1 MHDTVP
7 NALLSD
13 SSSGK
18 SFRPAYLLSDGR
30 FERAGRTKN
39 ANNNMETNSVSSNG
53 MNTIE
58 GEQMA
63 SCSASIIIIGDE
75 ILLVFSS
82 TYYSGFIC
90 VTLIVVWNI
99 VFHGSDGS
107 CDAFLFLVLNIANFI
122 VYTIN
127 IVWKL
132 QSELLKDSPTV
143 PESAIHLLSIN

>member
-1 MHDTVP
+1 METNP
-7 NALLSD
+7 I
-13 SSSGK
+13 SSSG
-18 SFRPAYLLSDGR
+18 
-30 FERAGRTKN
+30 
-39 ANNNMETNSVSSNG
+39 
-53 MNTIE
+53 MNRNE

>member
-1 MHDTVP
+1 
-7 NALLSD
+7 
-13 SSSGK
+13 
-18 SFRPAYLLSDGR
+18 
-30 FERAGRTKN
+30 
-39 ANNNMETNSVSSNG
+39 METNPVSSSG

-107 CDAFLFLVLNIANFI
+107 CDAFLFEYLILQILLYILLALSGNCRANC
-122 VYTIN
+122 
-127 IVWKL
+127 
-132 QSELLKDSPTV
+132 
-143 PESAIHLLSIN
+143 